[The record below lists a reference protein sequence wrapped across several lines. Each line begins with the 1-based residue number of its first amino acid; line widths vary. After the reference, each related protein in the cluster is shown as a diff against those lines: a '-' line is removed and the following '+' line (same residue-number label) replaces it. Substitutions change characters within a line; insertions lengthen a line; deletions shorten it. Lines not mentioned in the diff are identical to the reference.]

1 MDLNILLALQ
11 DLRNSA
17 GSFLTDFFKAMTFLG
32 ELNTVLLVM
41 AVVYWCL
48 SKEIGTY
55 LFMGWSG
62 NRLVNGVLKVSACA
76 YRPWIQEPAIEPPAS
91 VKATATGYS
100 FPSGHSANAAS
111 AYGGTVFRRELPRWL
126 KIIMGVLVALV
137 MLSRCFLGV
146 HTPQDVLVGAG
157 MGLLVMF
164 ITREVLVWLADH
176 PEKDVVIMG
185 IGLFLGLIIAVYAG
199 LKAYPAKYDDAGK
212 LLVDG
217 AKMANDTFKGVG
229 WCAGFLV
236 SWVMERHF
244 VGFRTVGIP
253 LPHRLI
259 RLVLG
264 VAGYFAVSDLLVPQI
279 KAWIPG
285 APGNLYACFLQM
297 VCLILILPWIMKA
310 LEGWITRKTKEKK
323 A

>member
-1 MDLNILLALQ
+1 MDMEILLWLQ
-11 DLRNSA
+11 EFREGA
-17 GSFLTDFFKAMTFLG
+17 GSFLSEFLAKMTFLG
-32 ELNTVLLVM
+32 ELNTVLVIM
-41 AVVYWCL
+41 AVLYWGVH
-48 SKEIGTY
+48 KELGAY
-55 LFMGWSG
+55 LLMGWSG
-62 NRLVNGVLKVSACA
+62 NRLVNGVLKVSFCS
-76 YRPWIQEPAIEPPAS
+76 YRPWIRDPRILPYGNS
-91 VKATATGYS
+91 MNTATGYS
-100 FPSGHSANAAS
+100 FPSGHSMNAATV
-111 AYGGTVFRRELPRWL
+111 YGGGMLRRDFPRAL
-126 KIIMGVLVALV
+126 RITLGLIVALVAL
-137 MLSRCFLGV
+137 SRLYLGV

-244 VGFRTVGIP
+244 VGFRTAGIP

>member
-1 MDLNILLALQ
+1 MDLSMLLGLQ

-17 GSFLTDFFKAMTFLG
+17 GPFLTGFFKAMTFLG

-55 LFMGWSG
+55 LLMGWSG

-76 YRPWIQEPAIEPPAS
+76 YRPWVRDPAIAPPAD

-111 AYGGTVFRRELPRWL
+111 VYGGTILRRELPRWQ
-126 KIIMGVLVALV
+126 KVTMGVLVALV

-176 PEKDVVIMG
+176 PEKDLTVMG

-199 LKAYPAKYDDAGK
+199 LKAYPKHYDASGK

-236 SWVMERHF
+236 SWVMERRF
-244 VGFRTVGIP
+244 VGFRTAGVP
-253 LPHRLI
+253 LPHRLL
-259 RLVLG
+259 RLILG
-264 VAGYFAVSDLLVPQI
+264 VGGYFAVSDLLVPQI
-279 KAWIPG
+279 KARIPG

-297 VCLILILPWIMKA
+297 VCLVLILPWIMKA
-310 LEGWITRKTKEKK
+310 LEGLINRKTEEKK